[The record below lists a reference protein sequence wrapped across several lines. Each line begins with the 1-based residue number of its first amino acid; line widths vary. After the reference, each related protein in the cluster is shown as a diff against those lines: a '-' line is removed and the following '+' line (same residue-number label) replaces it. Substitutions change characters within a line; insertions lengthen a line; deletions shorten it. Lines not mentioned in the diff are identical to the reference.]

1 MQILNRFSTRSAST
15 VTYLVGAVI
24 LFAACQPII
33 DPRLAETATLPA
45 ATAVAAAPVATAEAT
60 PEAPAETASVT
71 DEEATLP
78 GLAPATAMVGTAS
91 LRVRE
96 APSEE
101 SEVVAGI
108 REGSRYTV
116 TAISTD
122 GSWLQIEVPAAPDG
136 TGWVASTFMILEGD
150 ITNIRTV
157 DVESG
162 DIVGT
167 AVNVESAT
175 ATPEAEEEPAA
186 TATPV
191 AEEEPAAT
199 ATPVAEEEPVA
210 TATPVAEEEPAA
222 TATPVAEEE
231 PAATATPVAEEEPA
245 ATATP
250 VAEEEPAATATPVA
264 EEEPAVSATPAPTI
278 TTSSRVPAG
287 YVRINTA
294 TPLRVRSEPTTEVD
308 NKVGNVFINEEYE
321 VIEYSADG
329 LWVHILTPQSDLPD
343 SGWVAAEYVLVGT
356 GQ

>member
-1 MQILNRFSTRSAST
+1 LSVFKVVTARLTQSQSLAWPISSQKHHYKAKYSMQILNRFSTRTAST

-33 DPRLAETATLPA
+33 DPRLAETAPAPA
-45 ATAVAAAPVATAEAT
+45 ATAVAAAPAAAT
-60 PEAPAETASVT
+60 PEATAETASVT
-71 DEEATLP
+71 AEEATLP

-96 APSEE
+96 APNEE

-150 ITNIRTV
+150 ITNIRTI

-162 DIVGT
+162 AIVGT
-167 AVNVESAT
+167 AVNVESA
-175 ATPEAEEEPAA
+175 A
-186 TATPV
+186 
-191 AEEEPAAT
+191 
-199 ATPVAEEEPVA
+199 
-210 TATPVAEEEPAA
+210 ATPVAEEEPAA

-231 PAATATPVAEEEPA
+231 PAAMATPVAEEEPA
-245 ATATP
+245 L
-250 VAEEEPAATATPVA
+250 
-264 EEEPAVSATPAPTI
+264 SATPAPTI

-287 YVRINTA
+287 YIRIDTR

-329 LWVHILTPQSDLPD
+329 LWVHILTPQADLPD
-343 SGWVAAEYVLVGT
+343 SGWVAAEYVIVGT